1 MTFHI
6 IGDKESGPIKAIR
19 SLPASAA
26 VLAMKWAAEG
36 VERVRIEIDGRS
48 YGPAAF
54 RQQFLH
60 NRERRDRR
68 RP

>member
-1 MTFHI
+1 MAFQI
-6 IGDKESGPIKAIR
+6 IGDKASGPIKAIR

-26 VLAMKWAAEG
+26 VLALKWVEQG

-60 NRERRDRR
+60 NRERRDR
-68 RP
+68 

>member
-1 MTFHI
+1 MVAT
-6 IGDKESGPIKAIR
+6 
-19 SLPASAA
+19 
-26 VLAMKWAAEG
+26 AEG

-60 NRERRDRR
+60 NRERRDR
-68 RP
+68 